1 LRPAGIVPDPQ
12 SENACVNAFVAIVEK
27 TAGYFIGI
35 LALITVGEATLRYGF
50 NSHIPD
56 GFIIGQ
62 TLQGIAICWGI
73 ATATYADRQIT
84 VDVLYEIVGPG
95 MKRVFD
101 TLAYTINLLFMS
113 LFGYAI
119 TFKVYDILRAG
130 EISAELRI
138 PVWTGYTLASLGI
151 LAAVATSAIRWWIV
165 VVRRQ

>member
-1 LRPAGIVPDPQ
+1 
-12 SENACVNAFVAIVEK
+12 VNSFVTIVEK

-50 NSHIPD
+50 SSHIPD

-84 VDVLYEIVGPG
+84 VDVLYEIVGAG
-95 MKRVFD
+95 TKRVFD
-101 TLAYTINLLFMS
+101 IMAYTINLLFMA

-119 TFKVYDILRAG
+119 TFKVYDILKAG

-138 PVWTGYTLASLGI
+138 PIWTGYTLASLGI
-151 LAAVATSAIRWWIV
+151 LAAVATAAIRWWQV
-165 VVRRQ
+165 VVLQQKGGA